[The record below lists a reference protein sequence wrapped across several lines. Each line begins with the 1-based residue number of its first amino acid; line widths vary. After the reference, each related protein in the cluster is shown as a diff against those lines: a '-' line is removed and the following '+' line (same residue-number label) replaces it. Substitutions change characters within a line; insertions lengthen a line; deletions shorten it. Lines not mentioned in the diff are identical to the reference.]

1 MSLTAFQ
8 ALVAELGQ
16 SLGMADMSAGEDGY
30 IGLTIDKLDVHLQY
44 EAEEDTVVL
53 FCRLQ
58 EVDPD
63 RRDVVYG
70 MLLAA
75 NVLWMGANGATFSVD
90 PDTGR
95 VFLADRRARAALDV
109 DALSAWIERF
119 VDTAGYWHARI
130 ETANAGGPLQD
141 GDVAGGAAADRTL
154 TPGGLP
160 GMGLA

>member
-16 SLGMADMSAGEDGY
+16 SLGMAGMAAGEDGY

-58 EVDPD
+58 EADPD

-75 NVLWMGANGATFSVD
+75 NVLWQGANGATFSAD

-95 VFLADRRARAALDV
+95 VFMADRRARAALDV
-109 DALSAWIERF
+109 ESLSAWIERF
-119 VDTAGYWHARI
+119 ADTAGYWHARI

-141 GDVAGGAAADRTL
+141 GDAPAATFA
-154 TPGGLP
+154 PNGLPP

>member
-16 SLGMADMSAGEDGY
+16 SLGMAGMSAGEDGY
-30 IGLTIDKLDVHLQY
+30 IGLTIDKRDVHLQY
-44 EAEEDTVVL
+44 EAEGDTVVL
-53 FCRLQ
+53 FSRLQ

-75 NVLWMGANGATFSVD
+75 NVLWQGANGATFSAD

-95 VFLADRRARAALDV
+95 IFLADRRARAALDV
-109 DALSAWIERF
+109 DSLSTWIERF

-141 GDVAGGAAADRTL
+141 DEAAPAGTFA
-154 TPGGLP
+154 PNGLPP

>member
-16 SLGMADMSAGEDGY
+16 SLGMAGMAAGDDGY

-75 NVLWMGANGATFSVD
+75 NVLWQGANGATFGAD

-95 VFLADRRARAALDV
+95 VFLADRRARTALDV

-141 GDVAGGAAADRTL
+141 GDAAPAGAPA
-154 TPGGLP
+154 PNGLPP

>member
-16 SLGMADMSAGEDGY
+16 SLGMAGMSAGEDGY

-44 EAEEDTVVL
+44 ESEEDTVVL

-63 RRDVVYG
+63 RRDVIYG

-75 NVLWMGANGATFSVD
+75 NVLWQGANGATFSAD
-90 PDTGR
+90 YDTGR
-95 VFLADRRARAALDV
+95 VFLADRRSRTALDV
-109 DALSAWIERF
+109 DSLSTWIERF
-119 VDTAGYWHARI
+119 VDTAGYWHGRI
-130 ETANAGGPLQD
+130 AAANEGGPLLD
-141 GDVAGGAAADRTL
+141 GESAGTQATRSF

-160 GMGLA
+160 GMGMA